1 MSELREALP
10 EIKTETL
17 PGPKA
22 AMVIARRKNVMP
34 DAIRCVYPCVMERA
48 QGAIIEDVDGNRFLD
63 WVGGVG
69 VLNVGYCHPQLV
81 EAVRE
86 QAGKY
91 FHGMANIVTHERY
104 IELAE
109 KLAEVT
115 PVRGEE
121 RKVMFA
127 NSGAEADENAVK
139 IAKGYTGRPNIIVF
153 SGAFHGRTALTMA
166 MTAKKAYSRGMG
178 PFPDGVCRA
187 QFPYLYRK
195 PEEMTEEAY
204 IHWCVES
211 VKEIFENA
219 SLPEYV
225 AAIVIEPLQGEG
237 GFIPAPIPFVKA
249 LRDICDENGILLIA
263 DEVQTG
269 FCRTGRLFACEYWK
283 EAGIEPDILT
293 TAKSI
298 AGGIPLS
305 AVIARKEIMDKVPAG
320 TIGGTYGGNALACA
334 AGLKV
339 LEVIEKE
346 HLVQRSCQIG
356 EKCRGR
362 FLKWQQEY
370 EQVGDVRGLG
380 AMLGVEFVKD
390 KATKEPAPQLV
401 SQIIQECAVRGL
413 LVESAGT
420 YNNVIRFLAPLVMT
434 DAQLERGLEI
444 YEEAI
449 RASI

>member
-269 FCRTGRLFACEYWK
+269 FCRTG
-283 EAGIEPDILT
+283 P
-293 TAKSI
+293 
-298 AGGIPLS
+298 
-305 AVIARKEIMDKVPAG
+305 
-320 TIGGTYGGNALACA
+320 
-334 AGLKV
+334 
-339 LEVIEKE
+339 
-346 HLVQRSCQIG
+346 
-356 EKCRGR
+356 
-362 FLKWQQEY
+362 
-370 EQVGDVRGLG
+370 
-380 AMLGVEFVKD
+380 
-390 KATKEPAPQLV
+390 
-401 SQIIQECAVRGL
+401 AVRL
-413 LVESAGT
+413 
-420 YNNVIRFLAPLVMT
+420 
-434 DAQLERGLEI
+434 
-444 YEEAI
+444 
-449 RASI
+449 

>member
-1 MSELREALP
+1 MNELREALP

-69 VLNVGYCHPQLV
+69 VLNVGHCHPQLV

-139 IAKGYTGRPNIIVF
+139 VAKGYTGRPNIIVF
-153 SGAFHGRTALTMA
+153 SGAFHGRTVLTRA

-211 VKEIFENA
+211 VKEIFEDA

-305 AVIARKEIMDKVPAG
+305 AVVVRKEIMDKVPAG

>member
-1 MSELREALP
+1 MP
-10 EIKTETL
+10 EK
-17 PGPKA
+17 
-22 AMVIARRKNVMP
+22 R
-34 DAIRCVYPCVMERA
+34 
-48 QGAIIEDVDGNRFLD
+48 
-63 WVGGVG
+63 
-69 VLNVGYCHPQLV
+69 
-81 EAVRE
+81 
-86 QAGKY
+86 
-91 FHGMANIVTHERY
+91 
-104 IELAE
+104 
-109 KLAEVT
+109 
-115 PVRGEE
+115 
-121 RKVMFA
+121 
-127 NSGAEADENAVK
+127 
-139 IAKGYTGRPNIIVF
+139 
-153 SGAFHGRTALTMA
+153 
-166 MTAKKAYSRGMG
+166 
-178 PFPDGVCRA
+178 
-187 QFPYLYRK
+187 
-195 PEEMTEEAY
+195 
-204 IHWCVES
+204 
-211 VKEIFENA
+211 
-219 SLPEYV
+219 
-225 AAIVIEPLQGEG
+225 
-237 GFIPAPIPFVKA
+237 
-249 LRDICDENGILLIA
+249 
-263 DEVQTG
+263 
-269 FCRTGRLFACEYWK
+269 
-283 EAGIEPDILT
+283 
-293 TAKSI
+293 
-298 AGGIPLS
+298 
-305 AVIARKEIMDKVPAG
+305 IMDKVPAG